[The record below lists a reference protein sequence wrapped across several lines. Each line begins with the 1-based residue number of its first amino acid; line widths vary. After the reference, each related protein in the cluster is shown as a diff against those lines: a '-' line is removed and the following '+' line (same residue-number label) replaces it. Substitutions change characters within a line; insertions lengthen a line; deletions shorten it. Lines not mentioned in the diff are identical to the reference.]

1 MPKGSLSELAL
12 RHAWSQWAELGV
24 SASGALVPQYA
35 IDLEA
40 AICFAPL
47 LSDLDPR
54 LHDEILDW
62 CIQFASGFV
71 SVSVLKQTL
80 KLFSS
85 EHQQRVLRFTATV
98 NALASTRWPAVSH
111 DVLRFAPSGKSR
123 CRTERPGAVQLRA
136 RKIFGINARAD
147 IIVGLAQNALSPQ
160 PQWIQISHL
169 VGLGYSKRNLTDALN
184 DLATGGVLGTLHVGN
199 KNQYSL
205 RNHELLRDLLA
216 PMPPAGGRP
225 WRQLLALLA
234 SLVDVER
241 RVRSKSA
248 ISQAV
253 EINDVLDEHRDALGR
268 VRINVP
274 LIDVVD
280 PISTVANWL
289 ESEMSP

>member
-1 MPKGSLSELAL
+1 MRNSSLSEIAL

-24 SASGALVPQYA
+24 SASGALVPEHT

-47 LSDLDPR
+47 LSELDPR
-54 LHDEILDW
+54 LHDEVLDW

-85 EHQQRVLRFTATV
+85 AHQQRVLRFTATV
-98 NALASTRWPAVSH
+98 NALAKTHWPANSH
-111 DVLRFAPSGKSR
+111 EVLPVVPSRKSR
-123 CRTERPGAVQLRA
+123 CRTERPGAVKLRA

-147 IIVGLAQNALSPQ
+147 IIVGLAQSPASPQ
-160 PQWIQISHL
+160 PQWTQISHL

-184 DLATGGVLGTLHVGN
+184 DLATGGILGTLHFGN
-199 KNQYSL
+199 KNQYAL

-216 PMPPAGGRP
+216 PMPPGGGRP
-225 WRQLLALLA
+225 WPQLLALLA

-241 RVRSKSA
+241 RVSSKSA
-248 ISQAV
+248 ISQAL
-253 EINDVLDEHRDALGR
+253 EINDVLDEHRDALSR
-268 VRINVP
+268 ARISVP
-274 LIDVVD
+274 FIDVVA

-289 ESEMSP
+289 ELEMRP